1 LSNRLLANLM
11 EVTSIVNGFSK
22 DAGP

>member
-11 EVTSIVNGFSK
+11 EVASIVNGFSK